1 MADRKRK
8 VSKKM
13 YQDAKAYYTHG
24 GAAYDIEPVEEEYA
38 PPKKRVKKQKKPNKS
53 NQSVR
58 KKIAMEGRAN
68 RAYSIK
74 IVLVLSVFFCGTLAF
89 MWSSAMVTA
98 QREETQKY
106 KDKLAD
112 LKSQNALLAIDVA
125 EQMDLDTVKQIA
137 TEKLG
142 MVEPQPYQIQ
152 YIDVPEQSYTIHYK
166 DDTEKPEEKDTENA
180 LVRTIVGLFK
190 KE

>member
-1 MADRKRK
+1 MAAKKTK

-24 GAAYDIEPVEEEYA
+24 GAAYDIEPMEEEYA
-38 PPKKRVKKQKKPNKS
+38 APKKQTKKKKKVQKSKTSAKKS
-53 NQSVR
+53 L
-58 KKIAMEGRAN
+58 AMQVRAN

-74 IVLVLSVFFCGTLAF
+74 VALVLGVFFCGTLAF
-89 MWSSAMVTA
+89 MWSSAMVTS
-98 QREETQKY
+98 QRVETQKY

-112 LKSQNALLAIDVA
+112 LKSENAILAIDVA

-152 YIDVPEQSYTIHYK
+152 YIDVPEQSYTLHYN
-166 DDTEKPEEKDTENA
+166 DETEQPKEQNEENT

>member
-1 MADRKRK
+1 MAAKKTK

-24 GAAYDIEPVEEEYA
+24 GAAYDIEPMEEEYVA
-38 PPKKRVKKQKKPNKS
+38 PKKKKKKVQKAKP
-53 NQSVR
+53 SVR
-58 KKIAMEGRAN
+58 KNLTMQGRAN

-74 IVLVLSVFFCGTLAF
+74 VALVLGVFFCGTLAF
-89 MWSSAMVTA
+89 MWSSAMVTS
-98 QREETQKY
+98 QRVETQKY

-112 LKSQNALLAIDVA
+112 LKSGNAILAIDVA

-166 DDTEKPEEKDTENA
+166 DDTEKPEDKNTENA

>member
-1 MADRKRK
+1 MAVKKRK

-24 GAAYDIEPVEEEYA
+24 GAAYDIEPFEEIEEEA
-38 PPKKRVKKQKKPNKS
+38 PKKRRVKKKSKKYS
-53 NQSVR
+53 DS
-58 KKIAMEGRAN
+58 KKMALQGRAN
-68 RAYSIK
+68 RVYSIK
-74 IVLVLSVFFCGTLAF
+74 IALVLGVFFCGTLAF
-89 MWSSAMVTA
+89 MWSSALVTS
-98 QREETQKY
+98 QRVETQRY
-106 KDKLAD
+106 RDKLAD
-112 LKSQNALLAIDVA
+112 LKSENALLAIDVS

-166 DDTEKPEEKDTENA
+166 DENQQEEQQNKENT

>member
-1 MADRKRK
+1 MAVKRK
-8 VSKKM
+8 IQKS
-13 YQDAKAYYTHG
+13 YQKTYENSKAYYTHG
-24 GAAYDIEPVEEEYA
+24 GAAYDIAPLEEER
-38 PPKKRVKKQKKPNKS
+38 PSKRPQKTKKAKPSKKMVMQ
-53 NQSVR
+53 
-58 KKIAMEGRAN
+58 GRAN

-74 IVLVLSVFFCGTLAF
+74 IALVLGVFFCGTLAF
-89 MWSSAMVTA
+89 MWSSALVTA
-98 QREETQKY
+98 QRVETQKY
-106 KDKLAD
+106 KDKLAE
-112 LKSQNALLAIDVA
+112 LKSENSLLALDVA
-125 EQMDLDTVKQIA
+125 EQMDLDTVKKIA

-166 DDTEKPEEKDTENA
+166 DETEKSEEKNSENA

>member
-1 MADRKRK
+1 MATKKRK
-8 VSKKM
+8 VSKKT

-24 GAAYDIEPVEEEYA
+24 GAAYDIEPIEEEYA
-38 PPKKRVKKQKKPNKS
+38 PPKKQVKKQKKI
-53 NQSVR
+53 
-58 KKIAMEGRAN
+58 KKKPSPTMQVRAN
-68 RAYSIK
+68 RVYSIK
-74 IVLVLSVFFCGTLAF
+74 VALVLGIFFCGTLAF
-89 MWSSAMVTA
+89 MWTSALATS
-98 QREETQKY
+98 QRVETQKY

-112 LKSQNALLAIDVA
+112 LKSENALLAIDVS
-125 EQMDLDTVKQIA
+125 EQMDLDTVKKIA

-152 YIDVPEQSYTIHYK
+152 YIDVPEQSYTLHYN
-166 DDTEKPEEKDTENA
+166 DETEQPKEQNEENT

>member
-24 GAAYDIEPVEEEYA
+24 GAAYDIEPIEEEYA
-38 PPKKRVKKQKKPNKS
+38 PPKKRVKKQKKT

-98 QREETQKY
+98 QRVETQKY

-166 DDTEKPEEKDTENA
+166 DDTEKPEDKETENA

>member
-1 MADRKRK
+1 MAAKKTK

-13 YQDAKAYYTHG
+13 YQNAKAYYTHG
-24 GAAYDIEPVEEEYA
+24 GAAYDIEPIEEEYA
-38 PPKKRVKKQKKPNKS
+38 APKKQKKAPKNKT
-53 NQSVR
+53 SVR
-58 KKIAMEGRAN
+58 KNLVMQSRAN

-74 IVLVLSVFFCGTLAF
+74 VALVLGVFFCGTLAF
-89 MWSSAMVTA
+89 MWSSALVTS
-98 QREETQKY
+98 QRVETQKY
-106 KDKLAD
+106 RDKLAD
-112 LKSQNALLAIDVA
+112 LKSENAILAIDVA
-125 EQMDLDTVKQIA
+125 EQMDLDTVKQVA

-166 DDTEKPEEKDTENA
+166 DDTEKPEDKNTENA

>member
-1 MADRKRK
+1 MAVKRK
-8 VSKKM
+8 SQKS
-13 YQDAKAYYTHG
+13 YQKTYENAKAYYTHG
-24 GAAYDIEPVEEEYA
+24 GAAYNIDPLEEERPQKR
-38 PPKKRVKKQKKPNKS
+38 PPKTKKTNKKMVM
-53 NQSVR
+53 Q
-58 KKIAMEGRAN
+58 GRAN

-74 IVLVLSVFFCGTLAF
+74 IALVLGVFFCGTLAF
-89 MWSSAMVTA
+89 MWSSALVTA
-98 QREETQKY
+98 QRVETQKY
-106 KDKLAD
+106 KDKLAE
-112 LKSQNALLAIDVA
+112 LKSENSLLALDVA

-166 DDTEKPEEKDTENA
+166 DDTEKPEDKNTENA

>member
-1 MADRKRK
+1 MAVKRK
-8 VSKKM
+8 NQKDYEKT
-13 YQDAKAYYTHG
+13 YQNAKAYYTHG
-24 GAAYDIEPVEEEYA
+24 GAAYDIDPVEDYPRKGA
-38 PPKKRVKKQKKPNKS
+38 KKQKKTSKNK
-53 NQSVR
+53 QAIR
-58 KKIAMEGRAN
+58 RKIAMEGRAN

-74 IVLVLSVFFCGTLAF
+74 VALVLGVFFCGTLAF
-89 MWSSAMVTA
+89 MWSSALVTA
-98 QREETQKY
+98 QRVETQKY
-106 KDKLAD
+106 KDKLTE
-112 LKSQNALLAIDVA
+112 LKSENALLALDVA
-125 EQMDLDTVKQIA
+125 DQMDLDTVKEIA

-166 DDTEKPEEKDTENA
+166 DDTEKPEEKTSENA

>member
-1 MADRKRK
+1 MAVKKRK
-8 VSKKM
+8 VSKKT

-24 GAAYDIEPVEEEYA
+24 GAAYDIEPIEEEYA
-38 PPKKRVKKQKKPNKS
+38 PPKKQIKKQKKI
-53 NQSVR
+53 
-58 KKIAMEGRAN
+58 KKNSSTTMQIKAN
-68 RAYSIK
+68 RIYSIK
-74 IVLVLSVFFCGTLAF
+74 IALVLGIFFCGTLAF
-89 MWSSAMVTA
+89 MWSSALATS
-98 QREETQKY
+98 QRVETQKY

-112 LKSQNALLAIDVA
+112 LKSENALLAIDVS
-125 EQMDLDTVKQIA
+125 EQMDLDTVKKIA

-152 YIDVPEQSYTIHYK
+152 YIDVPEQSYTLHYN
-166 DDTEKPEEKDTENA
+166 DETEQPKEQNEENT